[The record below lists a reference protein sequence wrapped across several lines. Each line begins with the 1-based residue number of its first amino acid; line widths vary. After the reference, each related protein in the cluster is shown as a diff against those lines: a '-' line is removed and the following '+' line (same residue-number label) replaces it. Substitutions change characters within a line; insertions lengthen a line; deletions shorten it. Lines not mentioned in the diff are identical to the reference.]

1 MEAIEIDGTD
11 LGGFRQILGEDLSDD
26 LKRLYYRG
34 IGVEDDEGNPLGAMV
49 CELMN
54 ADSEEE
60 TGSRICFLQ
69 SGSKEAF
76 DVLHDYYRENT
87 VEDEEVSE
95 SAYELADEEAA
106 KALSEVGF
114 SSERKESDNVVVT
127 LGLLRNSKLVK
138 TQKPPAHIR
147 DIGSLSAPQYR
158 NALKK
163 ILFRGHNG
171 ILEDIAY
178 LPMNWFDTDISSCVV
193 SGDLIPGLFL
203 IRKTPSGMLI
213 PALYF
218 AYGADFKRNLLY
230 MLTYSAQKAM
240 QCYPPETPVLIM
252 RKNAPIRGLSDK
264 LIPGQ
269 KGAEVF
275 CGMRKE

>member
-1 MEAIEIDGTD
+1 MKAIDIFEDD
-11 LGGFRQILGEDLSDD
+11 PSGFLPVLGEDLSDD

-34 IGVEDDEGNPLGAMV
+34 IGVKDDEGKPLAAMV

-54 ADSEEE
+54 VDGDEE
-60 TGSRICFLQ
+60 TESRICFLQ
-69 SGSKEAF
+69 PGSKEAF
-76 DVLHDYYRENT
+76 DVLHGYYLENM
-87 VEDEEVSE
+87 VPEEEISG
-95 SAYELADEEAA
+95 SAYELAEEEAA
-106 KALSEVGF
+106 KALSGVGF
-114 SSERKESDNVVVT
+114 SGERKESENVVVT
-127 LGLLRNSKLVK
+127 LGQLQKSKLVK

-147 DIGSLSAPQYR
+147 DIGSLSVPQYR
-158 NALKK
+158 DALKK

-252 RKNAPIRGLSDK
+252 RKNAPIRSLSDK